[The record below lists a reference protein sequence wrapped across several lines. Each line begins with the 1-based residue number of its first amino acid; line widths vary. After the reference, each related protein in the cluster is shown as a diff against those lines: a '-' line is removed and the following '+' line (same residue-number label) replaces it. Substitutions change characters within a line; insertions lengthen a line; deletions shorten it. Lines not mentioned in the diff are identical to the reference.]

1 MPLLT
6 PTQAAAI
13 ARGVYRLREDSV
25 STVVQERGQLL
36 GCEGLFAASD
46 SGRFEAKSG
55 GLLWKKLSGFGFV
68 AIGEGM
74 FSGDLLIATR
84 GTQTQLDWLSNFNVA
99 MQMGPCGL
107 PVHAGFNEIWKGF
120 APEVRA
126 MLKGRSPTRIHC
138 VGHSLGGALATLN
151 ADLLSEGKVA
161 EVVLYTFGC
170 PRTGDGIFARSLTQ
184 RLGAKH
190 IFRVCHPADP
200 VPMIPLFPFWHL
212 PFGGAGLSIANSAN
226 ALVSIDAHLM
236 PPSYIPGV
244 HDRSWANLG
253 HGGTPANEAQQVKGW
268 LERAAEGKGGF
279 VMGSARLLSMIGR
292 ALAWL
297 MAQAGK
303 LVMGSIG
310 VAVAASATVLDQL
323 AWMLGQ
329 AAQLS
334 KEVGIQIKGLIGAIF
349 SFLGRKAV
357 QTANVTAAFL
367 RWVLELLFSSLRT
380 LAQRA
385 LGMIG

>member
-6 PTQAAAI
+6 PSQAAAI
-13 ARGVYRLREDSV
+13 GRGVYRLREDSV

-68 AIGEGM
+68 AIGEGS

-126 MLKGRSPTRIHC
+126 MLKGRNPARIHC
-138 VGHSLGGALATLN
+138 VGHSLGGALASLS
-151 ADLLSEGKVA
+151 ADLLSAGKVA

-170 PRTGDGIFARSLTQ
+170 PRTGDGLFARSLTQ
-184 RLGAKH
+184 RLGKQH
-190 IFRVCHPADP
+190 IFRVYHPADP

-212 PFGGAGLSIANSAN
+212 PFGGDGLRIANTAN
-226 ALVSIDAHLM
+226 ALMSIDAHLM
-236 PPSYIPGV
+236 PPSYLPGV
-244 HDRSWANLG
+244 HDQSWATLG
-253 HGGTPANEAQQVKGW
+253 HGGAPANDGQQVKGW
-268 LERAAEGKGGF
+268 LERAADGKGGF
-279 VMGSARLLSMIGR
+279 VMGSAKLLSMIGR

-297 MAQAGK
+297 MAKAGK
-303 LVMGSIG
+303 LVKGGVG
-310 VAVAASATVLDQL
+310 VAQTAGATVLDQL

-334 KEVGIQIKGLIGAIF
+334 KDVGLHVKGLIGAIF
-349 SFLGRKAV
+349 SFLGRTAV
-357 QTANVTAAFL
+357 QTADVTVAFL
-367 RWVLELLFSSLRT
+367 RWVLALLFSALRVM
-380 LAQRA
+380 AERA
-385 LGMIG
+385 LSMIR

>member
-25 STVVQERGQLL
+25 STVTQERGQLL
-36 GCEGLFAASD
+36 GCEGMFAAND
-46 SGRFEAKSG
+46 SGRFEARSG
-55 GLLWKKLSGFGFV
+55 GLLWKQLSGFGYAAV
-68 AIGEGM
+68 GEGVY
-74 FSGDLLIATR
+74 SGDLLIATR
-84 GTQTQLDWLSNFNVA
+84 GTQTEYDWASNLNIA
-99 MQMGPCGL
+99 MQQGPGGL

-120 APEVRA
+120 APELRA
-126 MLKGRSPTRIHC
+126 MLKGRNPTRIHC
-138 VGHSLGGALATLN
+138 VGHSLGGALASIN
-151 ADLLSEGKVA
+151 ADLLSAGKVA

-170 PRTGDGIFARSLTQ
+170 PRTGDGLFARSLTQ
-184 RLGAKH
+184 RLGRQH
-190 IFRVCHPADP
+190 IFRVYHPADP

-212 PFGGAGLSIANSAN
+212 PFGGDGLRIGNDAG
-226 ALVSIDAHLM
+226 ALVSVDAHLM

-244 HDRSWANLG
+244 RDRSWADLG
-253 HGGTPANEAQQVKGW
+253 HGGASPNEGRQVQSW
-268 LERAAEGKGGF
+268 LERAAEGQGGF

-297 MAQAGK
+297 LAKAGM
-303 LVMGSIG
+303 LVLGGVG
-310 VAVAASATVLDQL
+310 VALAVGATVLDQL

-334 KEVGIQIKGLIGAIF
+334 KEVGLQVRSLIGAIF

-357 QTANVTAAFL
+357 QGVDVTVAFL
-367 RWVLELLFSSLRT
+367 RWLLELLFSSLRT
-380 LAQRA
+380 MAERA
-385 LGMIG
+385 LALIR